1 MKRLP
6 SYMRNEIYLDFVVA
20 DFEDIT
26 HDEISQR
33 LGMNPRKVYV
43 KGAKKHPDSHA
54 ETLIKRSRWL
64 IGSSL
69 GKHLTFEE
77 HLNAMLDLLEPKI
90 DLLKPLC
97 EKYNCFFSCA
107 VFIDTD
113 DSVSTPSLYL
123 NWRYNKLTR
132 ELKLDFDFDLYCLP
146 QKTDS

>member
-1 MKRLP
+1 
-6 SYMRNEIYLDFVVA
+6 MRNEIYLDFVIA

-26 HDEISQR
+26 HEEITQR

-43 KGAKKHPDSHA
+43 KGAKKHPDSKSEA
-54 ETLIKRSRWL
+54 LIKRNRWVF
-64 IGSSL
+64 GSSL
-69 GKHLTFEE
+69 DKHLTFEE

-90 DLLKPLC
+90 ALLKPLC

-123 NWRYNKLTR
+123 DWRYNKLTR

-146 QKTDS
+146 R